1 MKTKHLLYLS
11 LISYLVPCL
20 IFGELSIK
28 NIFVLLIVTP
38 ILGLLIN
45 YNAEDGKEWPTYI
58 YSFIHGASL
67 AQLGIS
73 ILGLTTNGTIVKMS
87 ISFGSLIFI
96 FVAFLFIS
104 ISSQYRK
111 RKRLEYIKLFNN
123 DSILIERDKKL
134 KKILGIRF

>member
-1 MKTKHLLYLS
+1 M
-11 LISYLVPCL
+11 
-20 IFGELSIK
+20 
-28 NIFVLLIVTP
+28 IVTP

-45 YNAEDGKEWPTYI
+45 YKAEDGKEWPTYI

-96 FVAFLFIS
+96 FVSFLFIS

-134 KKILGIRF
+134 KKILGNRF

>member
-28 NIFVLLIVTP
+28 NIFFLLIVTP

-45 YNAEDGKEWPTYI
+45 YKAEDGKEWPTYI

-123 DSILIERDKKL
+123 DLILIERDKKL
-134 KKILGIRF
+134 KKILGNRF

>member
-45 YNAEDGKEWPTYI
+45 YKAEDGKE
-58 YSFIHGASL
+58 
-67 AQLGIS
+67 
-73 ILGLTTNGTIVKMS
+73 
-87 ISFGSLIFI
+87 
-96 FVAFLFIS
+96 
-104 ISSQYRK
+104 
-111 RKRLEYIKLFNN
+111 
-123 DSILIERDKKL
+123 
-134 KKILGIRF
+134 

>member
-123 DSILIERDKKL
+123 DLILIERDKKL
-134 KKILGIRF
+134 KKILGNRF

>member
-134 KKILGIRF
+134 KKILGNRF

>member
-28 NIFVLLIVTP
+28 NIFFLLIVTP

-45 YNAEDGKEWPTYI
+45 YKAEDGKEWPTYI

-134 KKILGIRF
+134 KKILGNRF